1 MSTSSASSPLYPKVN
16 PRKRTSVIPYC
27 AVFLSSD
34 GAQDHNVLVHFP
46 SLIVRLCSPTNYTT
60 TDTNPS
66 GASMPRNSHYYRQA
80 SYFASCILYFRPRI
94 IIPDRILGFVLA
106 SFIFVDVRDRQA
118 RFISG
123 NTKRDLRLLLC
134 LWCLACS
141 QVSFP
146 VLVASLVCIL
156 SVRVLYVGLPLGT
169 G

>member
-27 AVFLSSD
+27 AVFLSSVC
-34 GAQDHNVLVHFP
+34 AQDHHVLIHFP

-60 TDTNPS
+60 IDTDPS

-80 SYFASCILYFRPRI
+80 SYFASCILYFRAHI
-94 IIPDRILGFVLA
+94 IIPDRILRFVLA
-106 SFIFVDVRDRQA
+106 IVIFVNVRDRQA

-123 NTKRDLRLLLC
+123 NTRDLRLLLC
-134 LWCLACS
+134 LWCLACL

-146 VLVASLVCIL
+146 PLVLSLVCIL
-156 SVRVLYVGLPLGT
+156 SIRVLYVGLLPGI